1 MLVRELGGAPVP
13 PITVPPVKP
22 NSAHVNLTPPRDDV
36 KRALVFA
43 EVFVQQVGI
52 RGICHEPGTIYCL
65 RYQPLLQP
73 PRMRKVVK
81 TRKAPKPSGVYS
93 QGIVSGDFVFVAG
106 QGSINPQDNRLELGD
121 IRSETR
127 RALKNIRAIL
137 DAAGSSLRS
146 VVRVGVFLADLKDF
160 DGMNEVFQEFFPE
173 NPPARTTVGC
183 ALPEIKVEIDCIA
196 RLDSTSRMRGRKHKS
211 IR

>member
-1 MLVRELGGAPVP
+1 LFAAPDLFLSELNVP
-13 PITVPPVKP
+13 
-22 NSAHVNLTPPRDDV
+22 
-36 KRALVFA
+36 
-43 EVFVQQVGI
+43 
-52 RGICHEPGTIYCL
+52 
-65 RYQPLLQP
+65 
-73 PRMRKVVK
+73 KVVK

-106 QGSINPQDNRLELGD
+106 QGPINPEDNQLELGD

-127 RALKNIRAIL
+127 RVLKNIRAIL
-137 DAAGSSLRS
+137 EAAGSSLRS
-146 VVRVGVFLADLKDF
+146 IVRVGVFLADLNDF
-160 DGMNEVFQEFFPE
+160 EGMNEVFQEFFAE

-196 RLDSTSRMRGRKHKS
+196 RLDSTSRVRGRKRNS